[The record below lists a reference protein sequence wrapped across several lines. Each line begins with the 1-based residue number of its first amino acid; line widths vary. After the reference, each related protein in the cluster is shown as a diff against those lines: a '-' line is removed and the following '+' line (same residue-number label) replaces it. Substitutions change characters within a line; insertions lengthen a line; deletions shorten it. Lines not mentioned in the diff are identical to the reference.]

1 MKLVFRHFDVG
12 YSVFHHLSPSANFFS
27 PPLVPF
33 FLRALVSLSRN
44 YSSSKATYIGRGE
57 RYEISLNST
66 LSPHNKDSPVFSSI
80 EPGSVTSSYCRSDHL
95 FQSSIDYRQFP
106 FDYDILTADFDCY
119 ERRKKVSQLHQI
131 AVFNPKK
138 KEKIELPPVLCKM
151 APSIKLAVRRA
162 RDEDGSQWGRRDE
175 LVDRQRGTGSSS
187 SMQGLELDLN
197 IRI

>member
-1 MKLVFRHFDVG
+1 MKLVFKHFNVT

-27 PPLVPF
+27 PPLVPL

-44 YSSSKATYIGRGE
+44 YSSSEEATYIERGQ

-106 FDYDILTADFDCY
+106 FDYDVLTGDFDCY

-131 AVFNPKK
+131 AVFNQKK
-138 KEKIELPPVLCKM
+138 KIELPAVLCKM
-151 APSIKLAVRRA
+151 APSIKLAARRVRDGDGSRWGG
-162 RDEDGSQWGRRDE
+162 RDEPKS
-175 LVDRQRGTGSSS
+175 LVDRQQGTGSPSS
-187 SMQGLELDLN
+187 LRGLELC
-197 IRI
+197 